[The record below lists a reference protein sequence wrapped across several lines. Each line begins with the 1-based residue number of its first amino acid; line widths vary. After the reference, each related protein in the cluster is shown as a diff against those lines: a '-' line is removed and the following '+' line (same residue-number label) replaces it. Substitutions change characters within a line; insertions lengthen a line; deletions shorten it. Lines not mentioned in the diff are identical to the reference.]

1 MALVRDLIL
10 REQRRATAGRD
21 ATSGARMLRLAFHD
35 CLRHAD
41 GGGGCDGC
49 LNWAGV
55 GTVLGGENGRVED
68 RELEDHERT
77 LTNNGLQESVEFL
90 EYPLL
95 CLTNTN

>member
-1 MALVRDLIL
+1 MPFLRARYTGSGGQPWTPEEMALVRDLIL

-49 LNWAGV
+49 LNWAEV
-55 GTVLGGENGRVED
+55 CRDLNTSIGRK
-68 RELEDHERT
+68 
-77 LTNNGLQESVEFL
+77 
-90 EYPLL
+90 
-95 CLTNTN
+95 